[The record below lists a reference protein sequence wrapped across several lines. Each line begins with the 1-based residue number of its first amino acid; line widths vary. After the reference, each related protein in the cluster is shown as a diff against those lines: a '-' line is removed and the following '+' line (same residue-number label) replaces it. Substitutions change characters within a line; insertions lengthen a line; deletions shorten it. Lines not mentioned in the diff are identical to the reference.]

1 MMKFKKNWQLKKE
14 SVSSNSRTY
23 SDAPLVLEGQRV
35 ILRPSQLSDYPRW
48 KEVRARNQKFLKP
61 YEPQW
66 AENALSEDFF
76 KRRLELQI
84 QEMSAGRGAFFLIHH
99 RQSHDIIGGINLNN
113 IQYGAAC
120 SASLGYWLD
129 EEAQGNGYMHEAT
142 GLVMDYAFHILRLN
156 RLNAACLPD
165 NDRSIKMLLRHGFEE
180 EGYAKNY
187 LQINGI
193 FQDHR
198 LFGKA
203 AIL

>member
-1 MMKFKKNWQLKKE
+1 MMTFKKNWRLKKKAINL
-14 SVSSNSRTY
+14 NSRPN
-23 SDAPLVLEGQRV
+23 SDTPLELEGQRI

-48 KEVRARNQKFLKP
+48 KKVRTRNQKFLKP

-76 KRRLELQI
+76 KRRLELQT
-84 QEMSAGRGAFFLIHH
+84 QEMNAGRGAFFLIHH
-99 RQSHDIIGGINLNN
+99 KDSHDIIGGVNLNN

-129 EEAQGNGYMHEAT
+129 EGSQGFGYMHEAT
-142 GLVMDYAFHILRLN
+142 GLVMDYAFNILKLY

-187 LQINGI
+187 LQINGM

-198 LFGKA
+198 LFGK
-203 AIL
+203 IN